1 MNEPLK
7 KITDEKV
14 RDTLD
19 KMLCSQQDYMS
30 NIFDDPIY
38 KEYREKY
45 DKQYKINKKIYQEK
59 LEQYNSRCRPNSF
72 LMTWREVEE
81 KYTSPKNCKFY
92 SKMARK
98 MPLL

>member
-30 NIFDDPIY
+30 NILDDPIY

-45 DKQYKINKKIYQEK
+45 DKQFEASAELKIRQIPA
-59 LEQYNSRCRPNSF
+59 LSR
-72 LMTWREVEE
+72 L
-81 KYTSPKNCKFY
+81 
-92 SKMARK
+92 
-98 MPLL
+98 